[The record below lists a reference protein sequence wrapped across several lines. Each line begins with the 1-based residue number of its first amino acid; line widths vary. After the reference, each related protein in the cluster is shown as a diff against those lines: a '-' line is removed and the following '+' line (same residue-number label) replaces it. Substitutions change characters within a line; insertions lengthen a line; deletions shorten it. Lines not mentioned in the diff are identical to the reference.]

1 MSRGLFNISIHQSVD
16 SDFRAFWLASVTR
29 NILGYSLFWDGIQNG
44 FSFRDRFEKWNFC
57 GKWSSCSNKYQERGK
72 IWLVAVYWSVEKN
85 FNSYWICNSI
95 IKNDSRNT
103 VNCNVNKLTEN
114 LNYYPIFRRNVEL
127 YFFLLTHREWESFF
141 CRFFQCCQQQLR
153 SRWALFICSV
163 LCLVNLLARTIFE
176 NICLPF
182 FSIN

>member
-44 FSFRDRFEKWNFC
+44 FSFRDRFEKWDFC

-103 VNCNVNKLTEN
+103 VNCNVNKLTEK

-127 YFFLLTHREWESFF
+127 YFFSVNSPWMRKLFLSLLPMLSTAATIKVSVVYL
-141 CRFFQCCQQQLR
+141 QR
-153 SRWALFICSV
+153 S
-163 LCLVNLLARTIFE
+163 
-176 NICLPF
+176 LPR
-182 FSIN
+182 